1 MRKDTISGGLRHRKW
16 IFEILVACLVAL
28 ACARPAAVLAIS
40 GYQRYLSPLK
50 GHHCAHA
57 ALYGGLSC
65 LEFGKRAIQ
74 ANGLLRGLI
83 LLDDRFRACHQAAVT
98 LQSSGCPASEPR
110 VEECFE
116 SDSDRSKREG
126 KEARDYCT
134 GCVKGCF
141 SDL

>member
-1 MRKDTISGGLRHRKW
+1 MRKDTISGGLHRKW
-16 IFEILVACLVAL
+16 IFGILVACLLAL
-28 ACARPAAVLAIS
+28 VCAKPAAVLAIS

-50 GHHCAHA
+50 GYHCAHA
-57 ALYGGLSC
+57 SLYGGPSC
-65 LEFGKRAIQ
+65 SEFGKRAIQ
-74 ANGLLRGLI
+74 ANGLLGGLI
-83 LLDDRFRACHQAAVT
+83 LLEDRFRACHQAAIT

-116 SDSDRSKREG
+116 SDLDRGKREG